1 MGDDLFETIKSRLS
15 WKSIVDLDE
24 SRNNYAYCEIHGDN
38 DTADLRIYEDGNWKC
53 HACGASGQDLI
64 RYVAKRDNVTDFEAA
79 KQLIETHNLDIKLNE
94 SEEARRHRQRV
105 QRIRRIQEQ
114 VVEAAQ
120 TNLSTSDRQQLKDS
134 RDWTD
139 EVIDELRIGW
149 MDDDLFNTLQERHGD
164 DLEQAGVHYGMT
176 GADGCY
182 VIPHLKRNGQ
192 PYLITTRDP
201 NKSSDDPAKYM
212 QSKNTDY
219 VENDIYVL
227 QQQQS
232 DHLIIT
238 EGYPDAISA
247 HMAGHD
253 VVAAGCGSFEGEHE
267 RVAELASNYDSA
279 VIITD
284 NDGTGAENL
293 RETAIAV
300 AAETTVY
307 IHEWSEDTPEKY
319 DLDDWTSDN
328 DYDLPRLIEEA
339 PEYIDVLIDRSE
351 SYDRNER
358 ARAKNQLFRIIQDWP
373 RTEQDEVLRDM
384 PGEFQS
390 NREALDDFLGEDA
403 STGNGA
409 GLSTSIDWGELR
421 SLYLDEDVNKVRA
434 NNETARTI
442 LRRYEFRTLRD
453 TEEIWMFNDP
463 VYEPGGEQF
472 VRQLLQNKLGEFMR
486 KKDTNEILEKIRTQ
500 TFIDRPKPQKYSHLI
515 AVENGVYN
523 VEKGELEPG
532 NPDYFLVNQC
542 PVHYDE
548 DAECPAIKEFLSDI
562 VREEDLTALQEM
574 MGYALLAD
582 QPFEK
587 AWMLLGSGENGKSTF
602 LNLLTQLI
610 GEENVV
616 SPSLHRLMN
625 NKYARATLYGKLAN
639 INADLSEQALQRTGV
654 FKQLTGGDQIQAEEK
669 YKPSFEFWNTAT
681 LIYAA
686 NKLPKTTD
694 TTDAFFRRW
703 IIIEFPYK
711 FTDADD
717 DHKDKDPNIA
727 DQLYQDEELSGLL
740 NFALEGLHR
749 VLDQEGFSDTRHMEE
764 IKEEWLRRT
773 NPLMAFTE
781 NYTTSDLDCV
791 VPKAEFADAVREF
804 CRDKGAQFPT
814 NEQIGQDL
822 PGMVDAVTTVR
833 PQINNDRPNCW
844 EGIRVTKEYAN
855 QIDQYRKDGAG
866 YRLIE
871 HDGEV
876 ENADDE
882 DDDSDYSGG
891 DDSRPS
897 GSNGSGG
904 DTADSRDGNNEN
916 RKGYTKSSESSNENV
931 NAVKGKSNS
940 NAGARTHARG
950 KSQSGVEETVD
961 TPDISGSTGEE
972 QLLPLSN
979 DNVQAVVDSLTTN
992 GDKDFVDVNEIAAHF
1007 DAPQDVVE
1015 MTVDRMS
1022 ERGDLYNPRGD
1033 GYRLRSQ

>member
-1 MGDDLFETIKSRLS
+1 MTDDLFETVKAQLTWSDIAPIDDNRTSY
-15 WKSIVDLDE
+15 VF
-24 SRNNYAYCEIHGDN
+24 CEIHGDT

-53 HACGASGQDLI
+53 HACGAAGQDLI
-64 RYVAKRDNVTDFEAA
+64 RYVAERDNISDYEAVQ
-79 KQLIETHNLDIKLNE
+79 QLIRDHGLDIEMDE
-94 SEEARRHRQRV
+94 SEESREQRRRL

-114 VVEAAQ
+114 VVEAAHN
-120 TNLSTSDRQQLKDS
+120 NLSTADRQRLKEH

-139 EVIDELRIGW
+139 EIIDDLRIGW
-149 MDDDLFNTLQERHGD
+149 MDDDLFNTLKERHGD

-176 GADGCY
+176 GEDGSY

-201 NKSSDDPAKYM
+201 NKSSDNPAKYM

-219 VENDIYVL
+219 VENDIYIL
-227 QQQQS
+227 QERRS
-232 DHLIIT
+232 DILIIT

-247 HMAGHD
+247 YMAGYD
-253 VVAAGCGSFEGEHE
+253 VAAAGCGSFEGEHD
-267 RVAELASNYDSA
+267 RIAGLAASYDGA
-279 VIITD
+279 LLVTD
-284 NDGTGAENL
+284 NDGTGQQNL
-293 RETAIAV
+293 RETAISI
-300 AAETTVY
+300 AANTTVY
-307 IHEWSEDTPEKY
+307 IHEWSDDTPEKY

-328 DYDLPRLIEEA
+328 DYDIARLIEEA
-339 PEYIDVLIDRSE
+339 TDYINYLIEKCESHDRT
-351 SYDRNER
+351 ER
-358 ARAKNQLFRIIQDWP
+358 ARAKNHLFRILSEWS
-373 RTEQDEVLRDM
+373 RAEQDEVLRDI
-384 PGEFQS
+384 PGDFRS
-390 NREALDDFLGEDA
+390 NREALEDYLNEDA
-403 STGNGA
+403 DGDTGLA
-409 GLSTSIDWGELR
+409 TSIDWGELE
-421 SLYLDEDVNKVRA
+421 SLYLNDDVNKIRA
-434 NNETARTI
+434 NNETARAI
-442 LRRYEFRTLRD
+442 LRRYEFRTLCD

-542 PVHYDE
+542 PVRYDE

-781 NYTTSDLDCV
+781 NYTTSDPDCV

-891 DDSRPS
+891 DDSRSS
-897 GSNGSGG
+897 GSNGSSG

-916 RKGYTKSSESSNENV
+916 QEGYTKSSESSNENV
-931 NAVKGKSNS
+931 NPVKGKSNS

-950 KSQSGVEETVD
+950 KSQSGVEETPD
-961 TPDISGSTGEE
+961 SPDISDTTGRE
-972 QLLPLSN
+972 QLLSLSN
-979 DNVQAVVDSLTTN
+979 NTLKQVIDDLTT
-992 GDKDFVDVNEIAAHF
+992 GTDREFVAIDDIASYF
-1007 DAPQDVVE
+1007 DAPRDVIE
-1015 MTVDRMS
+1015 MTIDRMAS
-1022 ERGDLYNPRGD
+1022 RGELYNPTGD
-1033 GYRLRSQ
+1033 GYRLSSE